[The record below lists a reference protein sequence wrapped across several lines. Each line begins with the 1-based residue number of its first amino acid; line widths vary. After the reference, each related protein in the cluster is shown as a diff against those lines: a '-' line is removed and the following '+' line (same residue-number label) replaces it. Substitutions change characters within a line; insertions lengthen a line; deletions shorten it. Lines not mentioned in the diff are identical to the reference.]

1 MVDAINAALLPL
13 LDSCCVELLT
23 ALSPPAN
30 SDKAKIITFTFTQ
43 LRRIQSLRP
52 RSLPVAFEYLL
63 RPSRY
68 STTVAIHFSD
78 QSHRLAL
85 ILLGSDFFYI
95 FPLSPPSTAFLSAF
109 ALHCF
114 SCSSPQ
120 PQISFTSSQY
130 SRIHHTPS
138 SQSTPDSPVERLLQ
152 LA

>member
-1 MVDAINAALLPL
+1 VQSALPHSCRSQIMHDCATAEIGKEARASSVTASVPQSHCHSA
-13 LDSCCVELLT
+13 DSRNLLT
-23 ALSPPAN
+23 CQHKDLVLVLRGGCNQCSIINLTRLVRVVLGCSPLSLRLRN

-85 ILLGSDFFYI
+85 ILLK
-95 FPLSPPSTAFLSAF
+95 L
-109 ALHCF
+109 
-114 SCSSPQ
+114 
-120 PQISFTSSQY
+120 
-130 SRIHHTPS
+130 
-138 SQSTPDSPVERLLQ
+138 
-152 LA
+152 